1 MIMYA
6 SFRAGDDAGR
16 KETSMSGPYDT
27 DPALLK
33 RRRLIERL
41 NAREAELAASQSGQ
55 PHSEEGPEDQIEK
68 ERQRN
73 YVRMGFAQ
81 MWWG

>member
-1 MIMYA
+1 
-6 SFRAGDDAGR
+6 
-16 KETSMSGPYDT
+16 MSGSEDRN
-27 DPALLK
+27 AAHLE

-41 NAREAELAASQSGQ
+41 NAREAELAASQGGH
-55 PHSEEGPEDQIEK
+55 PTHSKQGPEDPIEK

-81 MWWG
+81 MWLGG

>member
-1 MIMYA
+1 MYA

-41 NAREAELAASQSGQ
+41 NAREAELAASQ
-55 PHSEEGPEDQIEK
+55 IEK

>member
-1 MIMYA
+1 M
-6 SFRAGDDAGR
+6 
-16 KETSMSGPYDT
+16 MSGSEDQNT
-27 DPALLK
+27 ALL
-33 RRRLIERL
+33 RRQRLIERL